1 MIKNKIINILF
12 YVLVF
17 LFGQIYTFYINR
29 IVDKIVFLGVQNRQK
44 WKRNGYLPIFAY
56 KKAR

>member
-12 YVLVF
+12 AFSF